1 MTIAPFFSEQRPLPG
16 GGLALV
22 LYGELD
28 YDTAPF
34 VRRAVAAAL
43 AAADGPLVLDLGSVL
58 DADAFGLAVLLKAQ
72 HAHGAA
78 LANVSPAIA
87 AVLRE
92 SNFPARFTASGKKKP
107 AAAA

>member
-22 LYGELD
+22 MYGELD

-34 VRRAVAAAL
+34 ARRAVDAAVAAA
-43 AAADGPLVLDLGSVL
+43 DGQVVLDLASVL
-58 DADAFGLAVLLKAQ
+58 TADAFGVAVLLKAQ
-72 HAHGAA
+72 HTHGAA

-87 AVLRE
+87 EVLRE
-92 SNFPARFTASGKKKP
+92 SQYGPIEASRKGRRR
-107 AAAA
+107 AAA

>member
-1 MTIAPFFSEQRPLPG
+1 MTIAPFFSEQRPLTG

-22 LYGELD
+22 MYGELD

-34 VRRAVAAAL
+34 VRRAVDAAL
-43 AAADGPLVLDLGSVL
+43 RAADGPVVLDLGAVL
-58 DADAFGLAVLLKAQ
+58 SADAFGLAVLLKAQ
-72 HAHGAA
+72 HAHGAS

-87 AVLRE
+87 TVLRD
-92 SNFPARFTASGKKKP
+92 SNFPARFKAPRRKP